1 MASVSTIN
9 IYRNQPKVD
18 FELLIYS
25 KLNVNCLCVATF
37 NSVTKIFSFFNQA
50 GGTGKTTLAMNLGYA
65 LSQLGHSVLLV
76 DMDPQSS
83 LTIFMGI
90 SSHEVATTVSQSIL
104 DKEPLPILCGIHEMD
119 LVPSNLSLSAAD
131 VQLATAI
138 AKETRLKRAISS
150 IESNYD
156 YILIDCPPTLGV
168 LSILSLVASTHIL
181 IPMQTQYK
189 SFVGL
194 DLLLGTINELKVEGV
209 ASNLQIAGVI
219 PNLHDRTSQSKE
231 ILEAVIEQFSGIAP
245 VFPPVPKAVAFA
257 DASMNHTPLEI
268 YDRKHPANS
277 ILHSI
282 AENLESL

>member
-1 MASVSTIN
+1 MVGQESL
-9 IYRNQPKVD
+9 PKSQLVHPT
-18 FELLIYS
+18 
-25 KLNVNCLCVATF
+25 VNCVYIVTTR
-37 NSVTKIFSFFNQA
+37 SVTKILSFFNQA

-65 LSQLGHSVLLV
+65 LSRLGHNVLLV

-90 SSHEVATTVSQSIL
+90 FSHEVAATVSQSIL
-104 DKEPLPILCGIHEMD
+104 EREPLPILCGIHKMD

-138 AKETRLKRAISS
+138 AKETRLRRAISS
-150 IESNYD
+150 IETNYD

-168 LSILSLVASTHIL
+168 LSIISLVASTHIL

-194 DLLLGTINELKVEGV
+194 DLLLGTINELRVEGV
-209 ASNLQIAGVI
+209 APNLKIAGVI

-231 ILEAVIEQFSGIAP
+231 ILEAVTEQFSGLAP
-245 VFPPVPKAVAFA
+245 IFPPIQKAVAFA
-257 DASMNHTPLEI
+257 DASMNHVPLEV
-268 YDRKHPANS
+268 YDRKHPAIS
-277 ILHSI
+277 VLHSI
-282 AENLESL
+282 AESLESLQ